1 MRCKFRT
8 SDNLCAGKYKGFACI
23 GKQCSYHRES
33 QKCEH
38 HEETGDYCR
47 KYARFGC
54 VGKDS
59 CETLSD
65 YLSAAAEEESA

>member
-1 MRCKFRT
+1 MKCRFRT
-8 SDNLCAGKYKGFACI
+8 ADSLCTGKYNGFACI
-23 GKQCSYHRES
+23 GRQCSYYMES
-33 QKCEH
+33 LKCEH

-59 CETLSD
+59 CGTLAD
-65 YLSAAAEEESA
+65 YLAATAEEA